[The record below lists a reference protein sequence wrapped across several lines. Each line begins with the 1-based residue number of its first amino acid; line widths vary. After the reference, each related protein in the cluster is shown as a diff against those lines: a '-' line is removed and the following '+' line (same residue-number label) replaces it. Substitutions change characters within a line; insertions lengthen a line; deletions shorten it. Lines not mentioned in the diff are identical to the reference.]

1 MKYRALRTFA
11 TINATF
17 HEGEIYEL
25 SPATALELLGQGLVE
40 EHKALAS
47 EPKAKPFRSASKA
60 ETSVA
65 PDVEV
70 ASDL

>member
-1 MKYRALRTFA
+1 MTYKSLKTFSTLRR
-11 TINATF
+11 TF
-17 HEGEIYEL
+17 HEGHQYEL
-25 SPATALELLGQGLVE
+25 NPTEAEELLAIGAVE
-40 EHKALAS
+40 AIKSSAPKKAT
-47 EPKAKPFRSASKA
+47 PIRSVKKA